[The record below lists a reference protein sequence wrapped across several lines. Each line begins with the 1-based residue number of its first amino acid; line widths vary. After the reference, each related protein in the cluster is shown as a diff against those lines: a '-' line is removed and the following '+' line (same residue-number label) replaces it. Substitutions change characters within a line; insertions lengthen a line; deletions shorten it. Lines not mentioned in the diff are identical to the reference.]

1 MPLTPQLQK
10 ALEANLFEE
19 LHLVE
24 LPLADKEKILLGA
37 GEIINKNIVLRIFE
51 QLSDER
57 AEELEK
63 LLTDYAD
70 DPEKIEIFFRQEVP
84 NLDEIVQEEIAVYKD
99 KLLRHLN
106 S

>member
-19 LHLVE
+19 LHLGE

-37 GEIINKNIVLRIFE
+37 GEIINKNIVATFDF
-51 QLSDER
+51 S
-57 AEELEK
+57 
-63 LLTDYAD
+63 
-70 DPEKIEIFFRQEVP
+70 KIRVAIICIYNNISLVSILKIGVAP
-84 NLDEIVQEEIAVYKD
+84 
-99 KLLRHLN
+99 

>member
-19 LHLVE
+19 LHLGE